1 MPTNLSEICEGLR
14 SRMESQHTARE
25 KALAEGR
32 KVIQLCSKAI
42 KHIHRNQRSEANTLM
57 NEADGIIRSA
67 LNVLEGFPTLKF
79 APYFQDAVK
88 EYVEART
95 LFAIT
100 SGDRLPTPEEL
111 GVEPQAYLN
120 GLCEAASECRRYSLD
135 ALRKGDEGTARHLAE
150 EMEDIYDE
158 LITFDYPDAL
168 TSNLRRSVDA
178 LRAVLERTQ
187 SDLSVTGMQ
196 LELIEH
202 LKSVEPPK

>member
-1 MPTNLSEICEGLR
+1 MSSNLSEIANALR
-14 SRMESQHTARE
+14 AQMESQHTARE
-25 KALAEGR
+25 RALADGR
-32 KVIQLCSKAI
+32 KIIQLCSKAI
-42 KHIHRNQRSEANTLM
+42 KHIHRDEREAAEDLM
-57 NEADGIIRSA
+57 SQAAQMISAADDLLKEFPA
-67 LNVLEGFPTLKF
+67 LRF

-100 SGDRLPTPEEL
+100 GNEEFPSATEL

-135 ALRKGDEGTARHLAE
+135 TLRKGDETRARQLCDV
-150 EMEDIYDE
+150 MEDIYDE

-168 TSNLRRSVDA
+168 TSNLRRNVDA
-178 LRAVLERTQ
+178 LRAVLERTH
-187 SDLSVTGMQ
+187 SDLAVTGMQ

-202 LKSVEPPK
+202 LKRAQGNV

>member
-1 MPTNLSEICEGLR
+1 MPTNLSEIAEVLR
-14 SRMESQHTARE
+14 GKIELQHAARE
-25 KALAEGR
+25 RALAEGR
-32 KVIQLCSKAI
+32 KVIQLCSKSI
-42 KHIHRNQRSEANTLM
+42 KHVHRGQRDDAKKFMDEAGT
-57 NEADGIIRSA
+57 IIRSA
-67 LNVLEGFPTLKF
+67 LEVLEQFPTLKF

-95 LFAIT
+95 LFALT
-100 SGDRLPTPEEL
+100 EKAPLPSADEL

-135 ALRKGDEGTARHLAE
+135 ALRRGDETTARYLAE

-187 SDLSVTGMQ
+187 SDLAVTGMQ
-196 LELIEH
+196 LELIDH
-202 LKSVEPPK
+202 LKAAKA